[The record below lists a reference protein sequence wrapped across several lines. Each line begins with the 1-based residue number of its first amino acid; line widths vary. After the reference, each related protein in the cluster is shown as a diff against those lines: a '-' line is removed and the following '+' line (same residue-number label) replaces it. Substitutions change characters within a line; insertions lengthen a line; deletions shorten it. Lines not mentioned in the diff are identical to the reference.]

1 MRSLLLCLLFLATT
15 STAVNITT
23 IPPQSEFDSSHA
35 YFIALLA
42 LALDETKDSHGA
54 FSIAYSKQF
63 EQGRAIQDLKNN
75 HDINVY
81 WAGTSIEREQ
91 DLQAVPIPLVKGMLG
106 MRLFAIQKNKAYE
119 FAKVASLQ
127 DLSPLSAC
135 QGTHWPDS
143 DIMEAAGINVRR
155 VAQYE
160 LMWGMLE
167 RSRCDYFPRGVHEI
181 YSEIEA
187 RKMAYEDLE
196 IYPYTGLYYPFPM
209 YFFTSKENA
218 ELASRIAQG
227 LEKAIDNG
235 RFEALMREH
244 PATQHLYP
252 LEQWQDVNWIP
263 ISNSTLPDSANPT
276 NPRYWYQPSR

>member
-1 MRSLLLCLLFLATT
+1 MRSLLLGLLFLATT
-15 STAVNITT
+15 STAIQVTT
-23 IPPQSEFDSSHA
+23 IPPQSEYDSSHA

-54 FSIAYSKQF
+54 YNIAYSKQF

-91 DLQAVPIPLVKGMLG
+91 DLQAIPIPLVKGMLG
-106 MRLFAIQKNKAYE
+106 MRLFAIQQRKAYQ
-119 FAKVASLQ
+119 FAKVASLS
-127 DLSPLSAC
+127 DLSQLNAC

-143 DIMEAAGINVRR
+143 DIMEAAGITVRR

-167 RSRCDYFPRGVHEI
+167 RGRCDYFPRGVHEI

-187 RKMAYEDLE
+187 RKMAYQDLA
-196 IYPYTGLYYPFPM
+196 IFPGTGLYYPFPM
-209 YFFTSKENA
+209 YFFTSKENT
-218 ELASRIAQG
+218 ELAARITQG
-227 LEKAIDNG
+227 LEQAIDNG
-235 RFEALMREH
+235 RFESLMRSH
-244 PATQHLYP
+244 SATKHLFP
-252 LEQWQDVNWIP
+252 LTQWQAVHWLSIDNP
-263 ISNSTLPDSANPT
+263 TLPASATPK
-276 NPRYWYQPSR
+276 NPRYWYQPGS